1 MCYKISRLIYNSAI
15 SNNGVDVIKGK
26 EVSSLEKKRR
36 LRKGMKA
43 EREGETDNR
52 FIKWEWNM
60 QFVLEVYHIWN
71 NILGTQHVHHRIS
84 YHTEICLLYLKAK
97 SFLLYIEQHA

>member
-52 FIKWEWNM
+52 FIK
-60 QFVLEVYHIWN
+60 
-71 NILGTQHVHHRIS
+71 
-84 YHTEICLLYLKAK
+84 
-97 SFLLYIEQHA
+97 